1 MSYFVLRALCPLM
14 MSNTIYMMMLKT
26 GMAMYI
32 QVPKIGPQME
42 GSTVVEAE
50 QKHIG
55 RVEIEFCPSAQRRDV
70 LEGDLLPTK
79 RSTLS

>member
-1 MSYFVLRALCPLM
+1 MC
-14 MSNTIYMMMLKT
+14 NIEYMMILKT
-26 GMAMYI
+26 GMAMCI
-32 QVPKIGPQME
+32 QVPRFGQQRV